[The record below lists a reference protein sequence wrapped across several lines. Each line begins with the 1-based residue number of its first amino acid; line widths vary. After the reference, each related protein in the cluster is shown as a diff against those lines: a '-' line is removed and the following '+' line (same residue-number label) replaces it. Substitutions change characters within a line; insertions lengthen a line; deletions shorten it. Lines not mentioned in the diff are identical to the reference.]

1 MSVTAAIEARCL
13 YESVLNALRGSGSAP
28 CGEGV
33 TTWWRRRGVV
43 DGAAAMA
50 VGALMAI
57 GCSVA
62 LAGDGASAS
71 QARFEQEL
79 AQLSPSL
86 MEFARLARAD
96 ESARAR
102 VAVAAARARPNV
114 ELRTL
119 LETLSREAQAGV
131 TVSRLR
137 QTQEGF
143 ELQVRAVDSAA
154 CAAWVKR
161 LARIPGWEAADIADL
176 TLAAARI
183 GGQGG
188 RAMEARVRLPLRTAA
203 LAPMPR
209 RTAESRAPQSGGSER

>member
-1 MSVTAAIEARCL
+1 MSMTGAIEARCL
-13 YESVLNALRGSGSAP
+13 YESAINALRGSGSAP
-28 CGEGV
+28 RGDSV
-33 TTWWRRRGVV
+33 TPLWRRRGVV
-43 DGAAAMA
+43 DGVAAMA
-50 VGALMAI
+50 LGALVAI

-62 LAGDGASAS
+62 VAGDGASAR
-71 QARFEQEL
+71 QARFEREL

-86 MEFARLARAD
+86 TEFARLARAD

-143 ELQVRAVDSAA
+143 ELQVHAVDSAA

-188 RAMEARVRLPLRTAA
+188 RAMQARVRLPLRTAA
-203 LAPMPR
+203 PVPMPWRTPEGRER
-209 RTAESRAPQSGGSER
+209 RSGGSGR